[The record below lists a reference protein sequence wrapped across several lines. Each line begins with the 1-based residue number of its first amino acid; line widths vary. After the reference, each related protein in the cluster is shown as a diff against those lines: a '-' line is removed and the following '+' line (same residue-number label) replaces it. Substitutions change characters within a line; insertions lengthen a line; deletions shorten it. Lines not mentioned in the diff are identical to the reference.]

1 MLTFTRWYNYE
12 HQHNQLR
19 FVTLPQRH
27 TGQDK
32 SMKTIM
38 MKKIIA
44 QHRVARRCFSTGPVA
59 AAYELKVNAGEVRRD
74 DAQVALAAK
83 FDALYESLA
92 LLPPVPVRTDDPTE
106 SSATSNSPLL
116 LARSLASAQSF
127 LRKKFHLWFFGTPP
141 RGMYIY
147 GPVGVGK
154 SFLMDLFY
162 ASVTVPDDSCCHNN
176 SHKHTKMTKRRVH
189 FHEFMLDVHHRIFI
203 YKQKHP
209 RGDALPIIAQQLAQ
223 EAQLLC
229 FDEFQVT
236 DIADAMILKRLF
248 SLLLDWNVV
257 MVATSNRAPDA
268 LYKGGINRSLFLPFI
283 DMLKDTSDIIS
294 MEDSKKDYR
303 LESRA
308 DGQSYF
314 WSNKDVHGDNS
325 IHRDMQAQLEEIFG
339 GTASGTEA
347 EIIPVLFGR
356 TVQVARLNDRCAWFD
371 FSELCY
377 QPLGAADYIS
387 LCRRFPVIIMERVPQ
402 LDANHLNE
410 ARRFV
415 TLIDACYESRT
426 RLVLAAQVPLDEL
439 FVDFE
444 AQVESSDGDEELI
457 VNDKGGNSSSFAT
470 TMIRTKEGKYYE
482 WSATGRI
489 GVSLAQFSS
498 ANDLAFSF
506 RRAASRLV
514 EMGGKEWGRQ

>member
-1 MLTFTRWYNYE
+1 M
-12 HQHNQLR
+12 
-19 FVTLPQRH
+19 
-27 TGQDK
+27 
-32 SMKTIM
+32 MKTMVKIK
-38 MKKIIA
+38 MKTVLA
-44 QHRVARRCFSTGPVA
+44 QHRGARRCFSTGPVA
-59 AAYELKVNAGEVRRD
+59 AAYELKVAAGEVRRD
-74 DAQVALAAK
+74 DAQVALAEK
-83 FDALYESLA
+83 LDALHESLA
-92 LLPPVPVRTDDPTE
+92 SLPPLPVRTDHKTE
-106 SSATSNSPLL
+106 SSYTSSSPLL
-116 LARSLASAQSF
+116 LARSLASAQFF
-127 LRKKFHLWFFGTPP
+127 LRKKLHSWSFGPPP
-141 RGMYIY
+141 RGMFIH

-162 ASVTVPDDSCCHNN
+162 ASVSVPDDDSGCNN
-176 SHKHTKMTKRRVH
+176 DSHKHAKITKRRVH
-189 FHEFMLDVHHRIFI
+189 FHEFMLDVHHRIFA

-209 RGDALPIIAQQLAQ
+209 RDDAIPIIAQQLAQ

-248 SLLLDWNVV
+248 LLLLDLNVV
-257 MVATSNRAPDA
+257 VVATSNRAPDA
-268 LYKGGINRSLFLPFI
+268 LYEGGINRSLFLPFI
-283 DMLKDTSDIIS
+283 DMLKHASDIIS
-294 MEDSKKDYR
+294 MEDSGKDYR
-303 LESRA
+303 LENRSG
-308 DGQSYF
+308 GQSYF
-314 WSNKDVHGDNS
+314 WSNKDVHGVNDVNNN
-325 IHRDMQAQLEEIFG
+325 IQAQLEKIFG
-339 GTASGTEA
+339 GTASITKA
-347 EIIPVLFGR
+347 ESIPVRLDR
-356 TVQVARLNDRCAWFD
+356 TVQSVRLNDRCAWFD

-387 LCRRFPVIIMERVPQ
+387 LCCRFPVLIIDRVPQ

-444 AQVESSDGDEELI
+444 AQVESSDGDEELF
-457 VNDKGGNSSSFAT
+457 VSDKGGNSSSFAT
-470 TMIRTKEGKYYE
+470 TMIRNKKGEYWE

-506 RRAASRLV
+506 RRAASRLA

>member
-1 MLTFTRWYNYE
+1 
-12 HQHNQLR
+12 
-19 FVTLPQRH
+19 
-27 TGQDK
+27 
-32 SMKTIM
+32 MKTVT
-38 MKKIIA
+38 KKMTV
-44 QHRVARRCFSTGPVA
+44 QHRVAQRCLQTGPVT
-59 AAYELKVNAGEVRRD
+59 AAYERKVEAGEVQRD
-74 DAQVALAAK
+74 HAQVALAAK
-83 FDALYESLA
+83 LDALHESLA
-92 LLPPVPVRTDDPTE
+92 ALPPVPMRTDHQKEGSTT
-106 SSATSNSPLL
+106 SSGSRLL
-116 LARSLASAQSF
+116 RRSLASAQSF
-127 LRKKFHLWFFGTPP
+127 LRKKLHLWSFGPPP
-141 RGMYIY
+141 RGIYIH

-162 ASVTVPDDSCCHNN
+162 ALVNAPDDDSCCKNN
-176 SHKHTKMTKRRVH
+176 SHKYAKITKRRVH
-189 FHEFMLDVHHRIFI
+189 FHEFMLDVHHRIFV
-203 YKQKHP
+203 YKQEHP
-209 RGDALPIIAQQLAQ
+209 RGDAIPIVAQQLAQ

-236 DIADAMILKRLF
+236 DVADAMILKRLF
-248 SLLLDWNVV
+248 LFLSYWNVV
-257 MVATSNRAPDA
+257 VVATSNRSPDA
-268 LYKGGINRSLFLPFI
+268 LYEGGINRSLFLPFI
-283 DMLKDTSDIIS
+283 DMLKHTFDIIS
-294 MEDSKKDYR
+294 MEDSQKDYR

-314 WSNKDVHGDNS
+314 WSNKDIHGDNS
-325 IHRDMQAQLEEIFG
+325 INNIQAQLEEIFG
-339 GTASGTEA
+339 GTASTTEA
-347 EIIPVLFGR
+347 ESIPVLFGR
-356 TVQVARLNDRCAWFD
+356 SVQVARLNDRCAWFD

-387 LCRRFPVIIMERVPQ
+387 LCRRFPVIIMEHVPQ

-439 FVDFE
+439 FVGFE
-444 AQVESSDGDEELI
+444 AQVESSDGDGELI

-482 WSATGRI
+482 WSATGRV

-514 EMGGKEWGRQ
+514 EMGGKGWGRQ

>member
-1 MLTFTRWYNYE
+1 
-12 HQHNQLR
+12 
-19 FVTLPQRH
+19 
-27 TGQDK
+27 
-32 SMKTIM
+32 M
-38 MKKIIA
+38 MKAIKTMMMMKMIA
-44 QHRVARRCFSTGPVA
+44 QHRVARRCFSTGPVT
-59 AAYELKVNAGEVRRD
+59 AAYELKVDAGEVRRD

-83 FDALYESLA
+83 FDALHESLA
-92 LLPPVPVRTDDPTE
+92 LLPPIPVRTDVPTE
-106 SSATSNSPLL
+106 SSRTSRSPLLLL

-127 LRKKFHLWFFGTPP
+127 LRKKLHLWYFGPP
-141 RGMYIY
+141 SRGIYIH

-162 ASVTVPDDSCCHNN
+162 ASVTVPDDDFYCNN
-176 SHKHTKMTKRRVH
+176 DNHSHKHAKITKRRVH
-189 FHEFMLDVHHRIFI
+189 FHEFMLDVHHRIFV

-209 RGDALPIIAQQLAQ
+209 RGDAIPIIAQQLAH

-236 DIADAMILKRLF
+236 EIADAMILKRLF
-248 SLLLDWNVV
+248 SLLLLDWNVV
-257 MVATSNRAPDA
+257 MVVTSNRSPDA
-268 LYKGGINRSLFLPFI
+268 LYEGGINRSLFLPFI
-283 DMLKDTSDIIS
+283 DMLKHTSDIIS
-294 MEDSKKDYR
+294 MEDSQKDYR
-303 LESRA
+303 LENRA
-308 DGQSYF
+308 NGQSYF
-314 WSNKDVHGDNS
+314 WSSKDVFGDNN
-325 IHRDMQAQLEEIFG
+325 INYNMQAQLEEIFG
-339 GTASGTEA
+339 RTASGTEA

-356 TVQVARLNDRCAWFD
+356 TVQVTRLNDRCAWFD

-387 LCRRFPVIIMERVPQ
+387 LCRRFPVLIMDRVPQ

-444 AQVESSDGDEELI
+444 AQVESSDGDEELF
-457 VNDKGGNSSSFAT
+457 VSEKGGNSSSFAT
-470 TMIRTKEGKYYE
+470 TMIRTKEGEYLE
-482 WSATGRI
+482 WSATGLI
-489 GVSLAQFSS
+489 GVSLAQLSA

>member
-1 MLTFTRWYNYE
+1 M
-12 HQHNQLR
+12 
-19 FVTLPQRH
+19 
-27 TGQDK
+27 
-32 SMKTIM
+32 MKT
-38 MKKIIA
+38 MKTMKMIA
-44 QHRVARRCFSTGPVA
+44 QHGVARRSFSTGPVA
-59 AAYELKVNAGEVRRD
+59 AAYELKVDAGEVRRD

-83 FDALYESLA
+83 FDALHESLA
-92 LLPPVPVRTDDPTE
+92 SLPPVPVRTDAPTE
-106 SSATSNSPLL
+106 SSCTSSSPLL
-116 LARSLASAQSF
+116 LLLSRSLASAQSF
-127 LRKKFHLWFFGTPP
+127 LRKKFHLWSFGPPP

-147 GPVGVGK
+147 GSVGVGK

-162 ASVTVPDDSCCHNN
+162 ASVTVPDDDSCCNN
-176 SHKHTKMTKRRVH
+176 DSHSHKHAKITKRRVH
-189 FHEFMLDVHHRIFI
+189 FHEFMLDVHHRIFV

-209 RGDALPIIAQQLAQ
+209 RGDAIPIIAQQLAQ

-248 SLLLDWNVV
+248 LLLLLDWNVV
-257 MVATSNRAPDA
+257 VVATSNRPPDA
-268 LYKGGINRSLFLPFI
+268 LYEGGINRSLFLPFI
-283 DMLKDTSDIIS
+283 EILKHTSDIIS
-294 MEDSKKDYR
+294 MEDSRKDYR
-303 LESRA
+303 LETRA
-308 DGQSYF
+308 GGQSYF
-314 WSNKDVHGDNS
+314 WSNKDVHGDNN
-325 IHRDMQAQLEEIFG
+325 INNNMQAQLEEIFG

-387 LCRRFPVIIMERVPQ
+387 LCRRFPVLIMDRVPQ

-444 AQVESSDGDEELI
+444 AQVESIDGDEELF
-457 VNDKGGNSSSFAT
+457 VSEKGGSSSSFAT
-470 TMIRTKEGKYYE
+470 TMIRTKEGEYLE

-489 GVSLAQFSS
+489 GVSLAQLSA

>member
-1 MLTFTRWYNYE
+1 M
-12 HQHNQLR
+12 
-19 FVTLPQRH
+19 
-27 TGQDK
+27 
-32 SMKTIM
+32 MKTMKTMM
-38 MKKIIA
+38 MKTMIA

-59 AAYELKVNAGEVRRD
+59 AAYELKVDAGEVRRD

-83 FDALYESLA
+83 FDALHESLA
-92 LLPPVPVRTDDPTE
+92 SLPPVPVRTDDPTE
-106 SSATSNSPLL
+106 SSCTSSSPLL

-127 LRKKFHLWFFGTPP
+127 LRKKFHLWSFGPPP
-141 RGMYIY
+141 RGMYIH

-162 ASVTVPDDSCCHNN
+162 ASVTVPDDDSCCNN
-176 SHKHTKMTKRRVH
+176 DSHSHKHLKITKRRVH
-189 FHEFMLDVHHRIFI
+189 FHEFMLDVHHRIFA

-209 RGDALPIIAQQLAQ
+209 RGDAIPIIAQQLAQ

-248 SLLLDWNVV
+248 LLLLLDWNVV
-257 MVATSNRAPDA
+257 VVATSNRPPDD
-268 LYKGGINRSLFLPFI
+268 LYEGGINRSLFLPFI
-283 DMLKDTSDIIS
+283 NILKHTSDIIS
-294 MEDSKKDYR
+294 MEDSRKDYR
-303 LESRA
+303 LETRA
-308 DGQSYF
+308 GGQSYF
-314 WSNKDVHGDNS
+314 WSNKDVHGDNN
-325 IHRDMQAQLEEIFG
+325 INNNMQAQLEEIFG

-387 LCRRFPVIIMERVPQ
+387 LCCRFPVLIIDCVPQ

-444 AQVESSDGDEELI
+444 AQVESIDGDEELF
-457 VNDKGGNSSSFAT
+457 VSEKGGSSSSFAT
-470 TMIRTKEGKYYE
+470 TMIRTKEGEYLE

-489 GVSLAQFSS
+489 GVSLAQLSA

>member
-1 MLTFTRWYNYE
+1 
-12 HQHNQLR
+12 
-19 FVTLPQRH
+19 
-27 TGQDK
+27 
-32 SMKTIM
+32 MKT
-38 MKKIIA
+38 MKTMKMIA
-44 QHRVARRCFSTGPVA
+44 QHGVARRSFSTGPVA
-59 AAYELKVNAGEVRRD
+59 AAYELKVDAGEVRRD

-83 FDALYESLA
+83 FDALHESLA
-92 LLPPVPVRTDDPTE
+92 SLPPVPVRTDDPTE
-106 SSATSNSPLL
+106 SSCTSSSPLL
-116 LARSLASAQSF
+116 LLLSRSLASAQSF
-127 LRKKFHLWFFGTPP
+127 LRKKFHLWSFGPPP
-141 RGMYIY
+141 RGMYIH
-147 GPVGVGK
+147 GSVGVGK

-162 ASVTVPDDSCCHNN
+162 ASVTVPDDDSCCNN
-176 SHKHTKMTKRRVH
+176 DTHSHKHAKITKRRVH
-189 FHEFMLDVHHRIFI
+189 FHEFMLDVHHRIFV

-209 RGDALPIIAQQLAQ
+209 RGDAISIIAQQLAQ

-248 SLLLDWNVV
+248 LLLLLDWNVV
-257 MVATSNRAPDA
+257 VVATSNRPPDA
-268 LYKGGINRSLFLPFI
+268 LYEGGINRSLFLPFI
-283 DMLKDTSDIIS
+283 EILKHTSDIIS
-294 MEDSKKDYR
+294 MEDSRKDYR
-303 LESRA
+303 LETRA
-308 DGQSYF
+308 GGQSYF
-314 WSNKDVHGDNS
+314 WSNKDVRGDNN
-325 IHRDMQAQLEEIFG
+325 INNNMQAQLEEIFG

-371 FSELCY
+371 FFELCY

-387 LCRRFPVIIMERVPQ
+387 LCRRFPVLIMDRVPQ

-426 RLVLAAQVPLDEL
+426 RLVLAAQVSLDEL

-444 AQVESSDGDEELI
+444 AQVESIDGDEELF
-457 VNDKGGNSSSFAT
+457 VSEKGGSSSSFAT
-470 TMIRTKEGKYYE
+470 TMIRTKEGEYLE

-489 GVSLAQFSS
+489 GVSLAQLSA

>member
-1 MLTFTRWYNYE
+1 M
-12 HQHNQLR
+12 
-19 FVTLPQRH
+19 
-27 TGQDK
+27 
-32 SMKTIM
+32 MKT
-38 MKKIIA
+38 MKTMKMIA
-44 QHRVARRCFSTGPVA
+44 QHGVARRSFSTGPVA
-59 AAYELKVNAGEVRRD
+59 AAYELKVAAGEVRRD

-83 FDALYESLA
+83 FDALHESLA
-92 LLPPVPVRTDDPTE
+92 SLPPVPVRTDDPTE
-106 SSATSNSPLL
+106 SSCTSSSPLL
-116 LARSLASAQSF
+116 LLLSRSLASAQSF
-127 LRKKFHLWFFGTPP
+127 LRKKFHLWSFGPPP
-141 RGMYIY
+141 RGMYIH
-147 GPVGVGK
+147 GSVGVGK

-162 ASVTVPDDSCCHNN
+162 ASVTVPDDDSCCNN
-176 SHKHTKMTKRRVH
+176 DTHSHKHAKITKRRVH
-189 FHEFMLDVHHRIFI
+189 FHEFMLDVHHRIFV

-209 RGDALPIIAQQLAQ
+209 RGDAIPIIAQQLAQ

-248 SLLLDWNVV
+248 LLLLLDWNVV
-257 MVATSNRAPDA
+257 VVATSNRPPDA
-268 LYKGGINRSLFLPFI
+268 LYEGGINRSLFLPFI
-283 DMLKDTSDIIS
+283 DILKHTSDIIS
-294 MEDSKKDYR
+294 MEDSRKDYR
-303 LESRA
+303 LETRA
-308 DGQSYF
+308 GGQSYF
-314 WSNKDVHGDNS
+314 WSNKDVHGDNN
-325 IHRDMQAQLEEIFG
+325 INNNMQAQLEEIFG

-347 EIIPVLFGR
+347 EIIPVFFGR

-387 LCRRFPVIIMERVPQ
+387 LCRRFPVLIMDRVPQ

-444 AQVESSDGDEELI
+444 AQVESIDGDEELF
-457 VNDKGGNSSSFAT
+457 VSEKGGSSSSFAT
-470 TMIRTKEGKYYE
+470 TMIRTKEGKYLE

-489 GVSLAQFSS
+489 GVSLAQLSA

-514 EMGGKEWGRQ
+514 EMSGKEWGRQ

>member
-1 MLTFTRWYNYE
+1 M
-12 HQHNQLR
+12 
-19 FVTLPQRH
+19 
-27 TGQDK
+27 
-32 SMKTIM
+32 M
-38 MKKIIA
+38 MKMMKMMIA
-44 QHRVARRCFSTGPVA
+44 QHRVARRSFSTGPVA
-59 AAYELKVNAGEVRRD
+59 AAYELKVDAGEVRRD

-83 FDALYESLA
+83 FDALHESLA
-92 LLPPVPVRTDDPTE
+92 SLPPVPVRTDDPTE
-106 SSATSNSPLL
+106 SSCTSSSPLL
-116 LARSLASAQSF
+116 LLLSRSLASAQSF
-127 LRKKFHLWFFGTPP
+127 LRKKFHLWSFGPPP
-141 RGMYIY
+141 RGMYIH
-147 GPVGVGK
+147 GSVGVGK

-162 ASVTVPDDSCCHNN
+162 ASVTVPDDDSCCNN
-176 SHKHTKMTKRRVH
+176 DTHTHTHSHKHAKITKRRVH
-189 FHEFMLDVHHRIFI
+189 FHEFMLDVHHRIFV

-209 RGDALPIIAQQLAQ
+209 RGDAIPIIAQQLAQ

-248 SLLLDWNVV
+248 LLLLLDWNVV
-257 MVATSNRAPDA
+257 VVATSNRPPDA
-268 LYKGGINRSLFLPFI
+268 LYEGGINRSLFLPFI
-283 DMLKDTSDIIS
+283 EILKHTSDIIS
-294 MEDSKKDYR
+294 MEDSRKDYR
-303 LESRA
+303 LETRA
-308 DGQSYF
+308 GGQSYF
-314 WSNKDVHGDNS
+314 WSNKDVHGDNN
-325 IHRDMQAQLEEIFG
+325 INNNMQAQLEKIFG

-387 LCRRFPVIIMERVPQ
+387 LCCRFPVLIMDRVPQ

-415 TLIDACYESRT
+415 TLIDACYESHT

-444 AQVESSDGDEELI
+444 AQAESSDGDEELI
-457 VNDKGGNSSSFAT
+457 VNEKGGNSSSFAT
-470 TMIRTKEGKYYE
+470 TMIRTKEGEYYE

-489 GVSLAQFSS
+489 GVSLAQLSS

-514 EMGGKEWGRQ
+514 EMGGNEWGRQ

>member
-1 MLTFTRWYNYE
+1 
-12 HQHNQLR
+12 
-19 FVTLPQRH
+19 
-27 TGQDK
+27 
-32 SMKTIM
+32 MKTTKTVM
-38 MKKIIA
+38 MIA
-44 QHRVARRCFSTGPVA
+44 QHRVAQWCFKKGSVT
-59 AAYELKVNAGEVRRD
+59 AAYELKVKAGEVRRD

-83 FDALYESLA
+83 LDALHESLSS
-92 LLPPVPVRTDDPTE
+92 LPPVPMRTEEPTE
-106 SSATSNSPLL
+106 SSKPLL
-116 LARSLASAQSF
+116 LTRSLASAQSF
-127 LRKKFHLWFFGTPP
+127 VRKKFHLWSFGSLP
-141 RGMYIY
+141 RGIYIH

-162 ASVTVPDDSCCHNN
+162 ASVNVPDDDSCCN
-176 SHKHTKMTKRRVH
+176 SDSCNHAKITKRRVH
-189 FHEFMLDVHHRIFI
+189 FHEFMLDVHHRIFV

-209 RGDALPIIAQQLAQ
+209 RENAIPIIAQQLAQ

-236 DIADAMILKRLF
+236 DVADAMILKRLF
-248 SLLLDWNVV
+248 LLLLDWNVV
-257 MVATSNRAPDA
+257 VVATSNRSPDA
-268 LYKGGINRSLFLPFI
+268 LYEGGINRSLFLPFI
-283 DMLKDTSDIIS
+283 DMLKHTFDIIS
-294 MEDSKKDYR
+294 MEDSPKDYR
-303 LESRA
+303 LETRA

-314 WSNKDVHGDNS
+314 WSNKDAHGDNNCNND
-325 IHRDMQAQLEEIFG
+325 IQAQLEEIFG

-347 EIIPVLFGR
+347 EVIQVLFGR
-356 TVQVARLNDRCAWFD
+356 TVKVARLNDRCAWFD
-371 FSELCY
+371 FAELCY

-387 LCRRFPVIIMERVPQ
+387 LCDRFAVIIMDGVPQ

-426 RLVLAAQVPLDEL
+426 RLVLAAKVPLDEL

-444 AQVESSDGDEELI
+444 AQVESSDGDEELF
-457 VNDKGGNSSSFAT
+457 VSEKGGSSSSFAT
-470 TMIRTKEGKYYE
+470 TMIRSKDGEHKE
-482 WSATGRI
+482 WSATGRV
-489 GVSLAQFSS
+489 GVSLAQLSS

>member
-1 MLTFTRWYNYE
+1 M
-12 HQHNQLR
+12 
-19 FVTLPQRH
+19 
-27 TGQDK
+27 
-32 SMKTIM
+32 MKTIM
-38 MKKIIA
+38 IKTMMIKAMIP
-44 QHRVARRCFSTGPVA
+44 QRHLARRCFSKGPVA
-59 AAYELKVNAGEVRRD
+59 AAYELKVDVGEVRRD

-83 FDALYESLA
+83 FDALHDSLA
-92 LLPPVPVRTDDPTE
+92 SLPPVPISTYDPTK
-106 SSATSNSPLL
+106 SSFTSSSSLSLL

-127 LRKKFHLWFFGTPP
+127 LQKKFHLWLFGPPP
-141 RGMYIY
+141 RGMYIH

-162 ASVTVPDDSCCHNN
+162 ASVTVPDDDSCCNN
-176 SHKHTKMTKRRVH
+176 DSHKHAKITKRRVH
-189 FHEFMLDVHHRIFI
+189 FHEFMLDVHHRIFV

-209 RGDALPIIAQQLAQ
+209 RGDAIPVVAQQLAQ

-236 DIADAMILKRLF
+236 EIADAMILKRLF
-248 SLLLDWNVV
+248 SLLISDWNVV
-257 MVATSNRAPDA
+257 MVATSNRAPDT
-268 LYKGGINRSLFLPFI
+268 LYERGINRSLFLPFI
-283 DMLKDTSDIIS
+283 DLLRQTSDIIS
-294 MEDSKKDYR
+294 MEDSQNDYR
-303 LESRA
+303 LENRA

-314 WSNKDVHGDNS
+314 WSNKGVHGDNN
-325 IHRDMQAQLEEIFG
+325 INHNMQAQLEEIFG
-339 GTASGTEA
+339 GAVSGNVSATEA
-347 EIIPVLFGR
+347 ESIPVLFGR

-371 FSELCY
+371 FSDLCY

-387 LCRRFPVIIMERVPQ
+387 LCRRFSVIIMERVPQ

-415 TLIDACYESRT
+415 TLIDACYESHT
-426 RLVLAAQVPLDEL
+426 RLVLTAQVPLDEL

-470 TMIRTKEGKYYE
+470 TMIRTKEGEYYE
-482 WSATGRI
+482 WSATGLI
-489 GVSLAQFSS
+489 GVSLAQLSS

>member
-1 MLTFTRWYNYE
+1 M
-12 HQHNQLR
+12 
-19 FVTLPQRH
+19 
-27 TGQDK
+27 
-32 SMKTIM
+32 MKTMM
-38 MKKIIA
+38 MKTMMMKTMIA

-59 AAYELKVNAGEVRRD
+59 AAYELKVDAGEVRRD

-83 FDALYESLA
+83 FDALHESLA
-92 LLPPVPVRTDDPTE
+92 SLPPVPVSTDDPTE
-106 SSATSNSPLL
+106 SSCTSSSPLL

-127 LRKKFHLWFFGTPP
+127 LRKKFHLWSFGPPP
-141 RGMYIY
+141 RGMYIH

-162 ASVTVPDDSCCHNN
+162 ASVTVPDDDSCCNN
-176 SHKHTKMTKRRVH
+176 DSHSHKHVKITKRRVH
-189 FHEFMLDVHHRIFI
+189 FHEFMLDVHHRIFA

-209 RGDALPIIAQQLAQ
+209 RGDAIPIIAQQLAQ

-248 SLLLDWNVV
+248 LLLLLDWNVV
-257 MVATSNRAPDA
+257 VVATSNRPPDA
-268 LYKGGINRSLFLPFI
+268 LYEGGINRSLFLPFI
-283 DMLKDTSDIIS
+283 DILKHTSDIIS
-294 MEDSKKDYR
+294 MEDSRKDYR
-303 LESRA
+303 LETRA
-308 DGQSYF
+308 GGQSYF
-314 WSNKDVHGDNS
+314 WSNKDVHGDNN
-325 IHRDMQAQLEEIFG
+325 INNNMQAQLEEIFG

-387 LCRRFPVIIMERVPQ
+387 LCCRFPVLIMDRVPQ

-444 AQVESSDGDEELI
+444 AQVESSDGDEELF
-457 VNDKGGNSSSFAT
+457 VSVKGGSSSSFAT
-470 TMIRTKEGKYYE
+470 TMIRTKEGEYLE

-489 GVSLAQFSS
+489 GVSLAQLSA

>member
-1 MLTFTRWYNYE
+1 
-12 HQHNQLR
+12 
-19 FVTLPQRH
+19 
-27 TGQDK
+27 
-32 SMKTIM
+32 MKTV
-38 MKKIIA
+38 MKNMAA
-44 QHRVARRCFSTGPVA
+44 QDRVARRSLPTGPVT
-59 AAYELKVNAGEVRRD
+59 AAYEIKVDAGRVRRD
-74 DAQVALAAK
+74 DVQVALAVK
-83 FDALYESLA
+83 LDALHESLTS
-92 LLPPVPVRTDDPTE
+92 LPPIPVRTENLTK
-106 SSATSNSPLL
+106 NSYRNSGPLL
-116 LARSLASAQSF
+116 LPKSLASARSF
-127 LRKKFHLWFFGTPP
+127 LRKKFHLWPSNPPP
-141 RGMYIY
+141 RGIYIH

-162 ASVTVPDDSCCHNN
+162 ASVTAPDDDSYCNKN
-176 SHKHTKMTKRRVH
+176 SHKHAKITKRRVH
-189 FHEFMLDVHHRIFI
+189 FHEFMLDVHHRVFV

-209 RGDALPIIAQQLAQ
+209 RDDALPIIAQQLAQ

-236 DIADAMILKRLF
+236 DVADAMILKRLF
-248 SLLLDWNVV
+248 LLLLDWNVV
-257 MVATSNRAPDA
+257 VVATSNRNPDT
-268 LYKGGINRSLFLPFI
+268 LYEGGINRSLFLPFI
-283 DMLKDTSDIIS
+283 DMLKDRFDIIS
-294 MEDSKKDYR
+294 MEDSSVDYR
-303 LESRA
+303 LETQA

-314 WSNKDVHGDNS
+314 WSNENVYGNFNNN
-325 IHRDMQAQLEEIFG
+325 IQTQLEEIFG

-356 TVQVARLNDRCAWFD
+356 TVKVDRLNDRCAWFD

-377 QPLGAADYIS
+377 QPLGAADYLS
-387 LCRRFPVIIMERVPQ
+387 LCCRFPVIIMERVPQ

-426 RLVLAAQVPLDEL
+426 RLVLTAQVPLDEL

-444 AQVESSDGDEELI
+444 AHVESSDGDGELI
-457 VNDKGGNSSSFAT
+457 VSEKGGNSSSFAT
-470 TMIRTKEGKYYE
+470 TMIRTKGGDYYE

-514 EMGGKEWGRQ
+514 EMGGKAWGRQ

>member
-1 MLTFTRWYNYE
+1 M
-12 HQHNQLR
+12 
-19 FVTLPQRH
+19 
-27 TGQDK
+27 
-32 SMKTIM
+32 MKT
-38 MKKIIA
+38 MKTMKMIA
-44 QHRVARRCFSTGPVA
+44 QHGVARRSFSTGPVA
-59 AAYELKVNAGEVRRD
+59 AAYELKVDAGEVRRD

-83 FDALYESLA
+83 FDALHESLA
-92 LLPPVPVRTDDPTE
+92 SLPPVPVRTDDSTE
-106 SSATSNSPLL
+106 SSCTSSSPLL
-116 LARSLASAQSF
+116 LLLSRSLASAQSF
-127 LRKKFHLWFFGTPP
+127 LRKKFHLWSFGPPP
-141 RGMYIY
+141 RGMYIH
-147 GPVGVGK
+147 GSVGVGK

-162 ASVTVPDDSCCHNN
+162 ASVTVPDDDSCCNN
-176 SHKHTKMTKRRVH
+176 DSHSHKHAKITKRRVH
-189 FHEFMLDVHHRIFI
+189 FHEFMLDVHHRIFV

-209 RGDALPIIAQQLAQ
+209 RGDAIPIIAQQLAQ

-248 SLLLDWNVV
+248 LLLLLDWNVV
-257 MVATSNRAPDA
+257 VVATSNRPPDA
-268 LYKGGINRSLFLPFI
+268 LYEGGINRSLFLPFI
-283 DMLKDTSDIIS
+283 EILKHTSDIIS
-294 MEDSKKDYR
+294 MEDSRKDYR
-303 LESRA
+303 LETRA
-308 DGQSYF
+308 GGQSYF
-314 WSNKDVHGDNS
+314 WSNKDVHGDNN
-325 IHRDMQAQLEEIFG
+325 INNNMQAQLEEIFG

-387 LCRRFPVIIMERVPQ
+387 LCRRFPVLIMDRVPQ

-444 AQVESSDGDEELI
+444 AQVESIDGDEELF
-457 VNDKGGNSSSFAT
+457 VSEKGGSSSSFAT
-470 TMIRTKEGKYYE
+470 TMIRTKEGEYLE

-489 GVSLAQFSS
+489 GVSLAQLSA

>member
-1 MLTFTRWYNYE
+1 M
-12 HQHNQLR
+12 
-19 FVTLPQRH
+19 
-27 TGQDK
+27 
-32 SMKTIM
+32 M
-38 MKKIIA
+38 MKMMKMMIA
-44 QHRVARRCFSTGPVA
+44 QHRVARRSFSTGPVA
-59 AAYELKVNAGEVRRD
+59 AAYELKVDAGEVRRD

-83 FDALYESLA
+83 FDALHESLA
-92 LLPPVPVRTDDPTE
+92 SLPPVPVRTDDPTE
-106 SSATSNSPLL
+106 SSCTSSSPLL
-116 LARSLASAQSF
+116 LLLSRSLASAQSF
-127 LRKKFHLWFFGTPP
+127 LRKKFHLWSFGPPP
-141 RGMYIY
+141 RGMYIH
-147 GPVGVGK
+147 GSVGVGK

-162 ASVTVPDDSCCHNN
+162 ASVNVPDDDSCCNN
-176 SHKHTKMTKRRVH
+176 DTHSHSHKHAKITKRRVH
-189 FHEFMLDVHHRIFI
+189 FHEFMLDVHHRIFV

-209 RGDALPIIAQQLAQ
+209 RGDAIPIIAQQLAQ

-248 SLLLDWNVV
+248 LLLLDWNVV
-257 MVATSNRAPDA
+257 VVATSNRSPDA
-268 LYKGGINRSLFLPFI
+268 LYEGGINRSLFLPFI
-283 DMLKDTSDIIS
+283 EILKHTSDIIS
-294 MEDSKKDYR
+294 MEDSRKDYR
-303 LESRA
+303 LETRA
-308 DGQSYF
+308 GGQSYF
-314 WSNKDVHGDNS
+314 WSNKDVHGDNN
-325 IHRDMQAQLEEIFG
+325 INNNMQAQLEEIFG

-387 LCRRFPVIIMERVPQ
+387 LCRRFPVLIMDRVPQ

-426 RLVLAAQVPLDEL
+426 RLVLAAQVSLDEL

-444 AQVESSDGDEELI
+444 AQVESIDGDEELF
-457 VNDKGGNSSSFAT
+457 VSEKGGSSSSFAT
-470 TMIRTKEGKYYE
+470 TMIRTKEGEYLE

-489 GVSLAQFSS
+489 GVSLAQLSA

>member
-1 MLTFTRWYNYE
+1 MTK
-12 HQHNQLR
+12 
-19 FVTLPQRH
+19 TL
-27 TGQDK
+27 
-32 SMKTIM
+32 I
-38 MKKIIA
+38 KKVA
-44 QHRVARRCFSTGPVA
+44 VQHRVERRFHTTGPVT
-59 AAYELKVNAGEVRRD
+59 AAYERKVDAGEVRRD
-74 DAQVALAAK
+74 NAQVALAEK
-83 FDALYESLA
+83 LDALHESLTT
-92 LLPPVPVRTDDPTE
+92 LPPVPVRIHKPSE
-106 SSATSNSPLL
+106 GSSSRSSPLL
-116 LARSLASAQSF
+116 LARSIKSAQS
-127 LRKKFHLWFFGTPP
+127 LIRKKLYLWSYGPLP
-141 RGMYIY
+141 KGMYIH

-162 ASVTVPDDSCCHNN
+162 ASVNAPDDNHSCNQN
-176 SHKHTKMTKRRVH
+176 SHSHAKITKRRVH
-189 FHEFMLDVHHRIFI
+189 FHEFMLDVHHRIFV
-203 YKQKHP
+203 YKQKYP
-209 RGDALPIIAQQLAQ
+209 RDDALPIIAQQLAQ

-236 DIADAMILKRLF
+236 DVADAMILKRLF
-248 SLLLDWNVV
+248 VLLMDLNVV
-257 MVATSNRAPDA
+257 VVATSNRSPDT
-268 LYKGGINRSLFLPFI
+268 LYEGGINRSLFLPFI

-294 MEDSKKDYR
+294 MENSQTDYR
-303 LESRA
+303 RETRA
-308 DGQSYF
+308 SGQSYF
-314 WSNKDVHGDNS
+314 WSSKDADSSAHNN
-325 IHRDMQAQLEEIFG
+325 IRAQLEDIFG
-339 GTASGTEA
+339 ANAYETEG
-347 EIIPVLFGR
+347 EVISVLFGR
-356 TVQVARLNDRCAWFD
+356 TVQVTRMNDRCAWFN

-387 LCRRFPVIIMERVPQ
+387 LCNRFPVIILDRVPQ

-415 TLIDACYESRT
+415 TLIDACYEART

-444 AQVESSDGDEELI
+444 AHVESSDGDGELI

-470 TMIRTKEGKYYE
+470 TMIRTKDGKYYE

-514 EMGGKEWGRQ
+514 EMGGKDWGRQ